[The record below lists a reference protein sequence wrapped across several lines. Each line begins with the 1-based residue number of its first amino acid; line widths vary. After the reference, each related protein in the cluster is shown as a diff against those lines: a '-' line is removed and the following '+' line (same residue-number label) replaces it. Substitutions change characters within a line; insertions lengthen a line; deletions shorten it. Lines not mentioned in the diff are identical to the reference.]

1 MAEFVI
7 CARPSAPACTALGG
21 SGPRVADGH
30 PVRRAGVAGAG
41 RLGLLGRT
49 ATVMTGDIGEEVI
62 EIDLEP
68 PPGEAPAEAPV
79 EPVTEPVA
87 G

>member
-1 MAEFVI
+1 MA
-7 CARPSAPACTALGG
+7 
-21 SGPRVADGH
+21 
-30 PVRRAGVAGAG
+30 
-41 RLGLLGRT
+41 
-49 ATVMTGDIGEEVI
+49 GDIGEEVI

-79 EPVTEPVA
+79 EPVTKPVA